1 MTLECKRFESNGE
14 LLDNGEMFL
23 YRQGN
28 ILSALGLIPLNLPM
42 DMPPLIININ
52 WWDKCN
58 STTDSKVG
66 NKICQLIDWVRHPLQ
81 C

>member
-28 ILSALGLIPLNLPM
+28 ILSALGLIPLHLPM
-42 DMPPLIININ
+42 DMPPLIIIIN
-52 WWDKCN
+52 
-58 STTDSKVG
+58 
-66 NKICQLIDWVRHPLQ
+66 
-81 C
+81 

>member
-28 ILSALGLIPLNLPM
+28 ILSALGLIPLHLPM
-42 DMPPLIININ
+42 DMPPLIFNIN
-52 WWDKCN
+52 EWDKCN
-58 STTDSKVG
+58 STPDSKMG
-66 NKICQLIDWVRHPLQ
+66 DKICKLID
-81 C
+81 